1 MDRPDLT
8 VIPPQ
13 TPWLTDP
20 TVQSVCQAIRAEG
33 AEIYFVGGCVRDA
46 LLDLHGSDVDMAT
59 NAPPDEVTRLAK
71 ANGLKVV
78 PTGIDHGTVTVVS
91 EGTGFEI
98 TTFRRDVETD
108 GRRAVVAF
116 SDDILEDASRR
127 DFTLNALYAT
137 PEGEVVDPL
146 GQGIEDCLA
155 RRIRFIENADARIKE
170 DYLRALR
177 FFRFHAWYAD
187 PSKGFDA
194 DALDAIARNTAGLE
208 TLSAER
214 LGAEMRRLLA
224 APDPAPAVAAMQQAG
239 ALPRVLPGSDITF
252 LGPVIHLEAALSL
265 TPNWRY
271 RLAALGGQDVSD
283 RLRLSGKD
291 TKVLDALR
299 DEIGNAT
306 PMLEIGYRQGT
317 EIAFG
322 VLILRAAMAN
332 QMLEPAALDPLRS
345 ASQAQFPVRAKDLM
359 PAFKGKALG
368 TRLALLERRW
378 VASDFRLTR
387 EELMTLK

>member
-8 VIPPQ
+8 VISPQ
-13 TPWLTDP
+13 TPWLTDRA
-20 TVQSVCQAIRAEG
+20 VQSVCQAIRAEG

-46 LLDLHGSDVDMAT
+46 LLDLQGSDVDMAT

-71 ANGLKVV
+71 AKGLKVV

-116 SDDILEDASRR
+116 SDDIFEDASRR

-187 PSKGFDA
+187 PTQGFDA

-271 RLAALGGQDVSD
+271 RLAALGGQDVSN

-299 DEIGNAT
+299 DEISNAT
-306 PMLEIGYRQGT
+306 PIPEIAYRQGT

-345 ASQAQFPVRAKDLM
+345 AARAQFPVRAKDLM

-378 VASDFRLTR
+378 IASDFRLTR